1 MVLIRL
7 ATHHDLQFLIAC
19 VNKDWSIND
28 KAEGFSDWMEDFKKI
43 LPADMEYDDRN
54 YFQFLLMYLLPNS
67 SNKQIFIVN
76 NGQKDIG
83 FFTQDED
90 ENNSTFGGTA
100 WVHPRSCKM
109 SILKLVKAMTIRG
122 VLIIDQ
128 YDKVELNTWHPLI
141 VSTVKAIIPKFEEY
155 KIYDTYRIMF
165 CTKDKFPEAK
175 EIIDR
180 FNVTDIDSNYCFAF
194 DER

>member
-1 MVLIRL
+1 MMIK
-7 ATHHDLQFLIAC
+7 TIF
-19 VNKDWSIND
+19 NS
-28 KAEGFSDWMEDFKKI
+28 
-43 LPADMEYDDRN
+43 
-54 YFQFLLMYLLPNS
+54 YLLPNS

-141 VSTVKAIIPKFEEY
+141 VSTVKAIIPNFEEY

-165 CTKDKFPEAK
+165 CTKDKFPETK